1 MFLKNKSA
9 LAFSGVSIAI
19 SLYQFFLLANMLE
32 RLARL
37 LPGMK
42 GMSSM
47 GLIIAAGLGELAFI
61 YTRFPDYQKRAM
73 PGGMVRRFLAVTLVQ
88 AYLLAAFVPI
98 RIVALARA
106 FGIPTGLDVYQ
117 AGDATDATI
126 FFLSIAVAGIC
137 LALFALQP
145 GNVDENSRNKK

>member
-1 MFLKNKSA
+1 MFFKNKSA
-9 LAFSGVSIAI
+9 LALSGISIAV
-19 SLYQFFLLANMLE
+19 SLYQFFLLVNLLE

-47 GLIIAAGLGELAFI
+47 ALIIAAGLGELAFI
-61 YTRFPDYQKRAM
+61 YTRFPSYQKRSA
-73 PGGMVRRFLAVTLVQ
+73 PTGMVRRFLAVTLVQ

-106 FGIPTGLDVYQ
+106 LGIPMGLDVYQ
-117 AGDATDATI
+117 AGDSTDATI
-126 FFLSIAVAGIC
+126 FFLSMVIAGIC
-137 LALFALQP
+137 LAPYSLQP
-145 GNVDENSRNKK
+145 RNVD